1 MKRNL
6 LLFSILI
13 ASFSASKAEP
23 AFVNRIPNGSKFQCA
38 NCHVSAAGGGARNN
52 FGISFANNN
61 KRWSS
66 TLAQI
71 DSDNDGSSNGLEL
84 QDPNGTWT
92 TALPQPGKI
101 DLVTNPSDPSDFPSS
116 VEDAIEL
123 SNFTISPIP
132 ASNYINFSL
141 KTGITGNLTVSI
153 FDINGI
159 LVNSFSSLNSNGEYN
174 FGWNLMSFN
183 SSPVESGIYF
193 VEMKMDNFIERRRFV
208 VTK

>member
-6 LLFSILI
+6 LLASLFI
-13 ASFSASKAEP
+13 ASYSITNAEQ
-23 AFVNRIPNGSKFQCA
+23 AFVNRIPNGTAFSCA
-38 NCHVSAAGGGARNN
+38 NCHINPAGDGPRNVFGTAFNSAG
-52 FGISFANNN
+52 
-61 KRWSS
+61 KRW
-66 TLAQI
+66 TANLAAL
-71 DSDNDGSSNGLEL
+71 DSDNDGASNGLEL
-84 QDPNGTWT
+84 QDPTGAWKVGS
-92 TALPQPGKI
+92 AQPGNVA
-101 DLVTNPSDPSDFPSS
+101 LVTNPSDPNDFPAS

-132 ASNYINFSL
+132 ASNFINFSL

-193 VEMKMDNFIERRRFV
+193 VEMKINNFIERRRFV
-208 VTK
+208 VAR

>member
-1 MKRNL
+1 MKRFL
-6 LLFSILI
+6 LITVLITTSFSI
-13 ASFSASKAEP
+13 STAEQ
-23 AFVNRIPNGSKFQCA
+23 AFVNRIPNGAQFSCA
-38 NCHVSAAGGGARNN
+38 NCHINPAGDGPRNV
-52 FGISFANNN
+52 FGTAFGNNN

-66 TLAQI
+66 TLAKI
-71 DSDNDGSSNGLEL
+71 DSDNDGFTNGQEL

-92 TALPQPGKI
+92 TGSAQPGNVA
-101 DLVTNPSDPSDFPSS
+101 LVTNPSDPSDFPSS

-123 SNFTISPIP
+123 SNLTISPIP

-141 KTGITGNLTVSI
+141 KTGLTGNLNVSI